1 MDMLK
6 LLAMDEQDLTVISA
20 HVQDAITRVGDL
32 RYLKGQSQFVAPL
45 NRFAWEK
52 QGGFLSGVPERRNSV
67 LHFGRVG
74 AARLS
79 GIAQSKPD
87 ETLMLLA
94 VGFTPGDAPSGTVR
108 LNFSGGATIE
118 LDVECIEAR
127 LTDLGGAWQASSRP
141 RHRL

>member
-6 LLAMDEQDLTVISA
+6 LLALDEQDLTVISA

-32 RYLKGQSQFVAPL
+32 KYLKGQSQFVAPL

-74 AARLS
+74 AVRLS
-79 GIAQSKPD
+79 GVAQDKRD

-94 VGFTPGDAPSGTVR
+94 VSFTPGEAPSGTVR

>member
-32 RYLKGQSQFVAPL
+32 KYLKGQSQFVAPL

-74 AARLS
+74 AVRLS
-79 GIAQSKPD
+79 GISQSKRD

-94 VGFTPGDAPSGTVR
+94 VGFTPGEAPSGTVR
-108 LNFSGGATIE
+108 LSFSGGATIE